1 MTYDEWSVD
10 RIKAAGRPYIASM
23 QVVMRLLSYPKG
35 RRYVSCMDGTSSL
48 QKEGGAR
55 FFESDPQVWE
65 IGSSDF
71 FTLMRCVVCMIIVF
85 HSSHLCL

>member
-48 QKEGGAR
+48 QRREGQDFSNR
-55 FFESDPQVWE
+55 ILKFEKS
-65 IGSSDF
+65 G
-71 FTLMRCVVCMIIVF
+71 
-85 HSSHLCL
+85 HLIFLLQ